1 MNVLGT
7 GKNDLKFI
15 LHQSFSSPLF
25 SPISNYVSW
34 KLENNW
40 DDYNELYHA
49 VNYIE
54 NLKQTAGVWFDI
66 HTLERKG
73 SIIGVLTVV
82 GGELEKL
89 GIEGEADLK
98 ETVLL
103 KYFHIV
109 EKGMGHGSYWLN
121 TIIFP
126 YYSSK
131 DYAKMLISSSHPK
144 SFNFY
149 NKLGK
154 EVKHYTKRSDNN
166 LHERICKT
174 FLINL

>member
-1 MNVLGT
+1 MNLLGT

-15 LHQSFSSPLF
+15 LHQTFSSPLF

-54 NLKQTAGVWFDI
+54 NLKQTASVWFDI

-73 SIIGVLTVV
+73 TIIGVLTVV

-89 GIEGEADLK
+89 GIEGEADLTESALVK
-98 ETVLL
+98 CSHVVGGGVGE
-103 KYFHIV
+103 
-109 EKGMGHGSYWLN
+109 GS
-121 TIIFP
+121 
-126 YYSSK
+126 
-131 DYAKMLISSSHPK
+131 
-144 SFNFY
+144 
-149 NKLGK
+149 
-154 EVKHYTKRSDNN
+154 
-166 LHERICKT
+166 
-174 FLINL
+174 